1 MVIINAINIMFAADE
16 NYGDQLLIAI
26 KSVLTH
32 ISPKTTIN
40 FFILDNEL
48 TPQTKHAV
56 SKRVPRPN
64 QVEFIALNKQLFE
77 NCPESNH
84 INKTAYYRIL
94 APTLLLREKI
104 ERVLYLDVDIL
115 VQTDLTP
122 LYNTPLGTNI
132 VGAVIDP

>member
-48 TPQTKHAV
+48 TP
-56 SKRVPRPN
+56 
-64 QVEFIALNKQLFE
+64 
-77 NCPESNH
+77 
-84 INKTAYYRIL
+84 
-94 APTLLLREKI
+94 
-104 ERVLYLDVDIL
+104 
-115 VQTDLTP
+115 
-122 LYNTPLGTNI
+122 
-132 VGAVIDP
+132 

>member
-56 SKRVPRPN
+56 SKRIPRPN

-94 APTLLLREKI
+94 APTLLLRKKNRTCLI
-104 ERVLYLDVDIL
+104 FRCRYSR
-115 VQTDLTP
+115 
-122 LYNTPLGTNI
+122 TNRSHAAI
-132 VGAVIDP
+132 QYAFGHKYRGCRD